1 MGRWLKPDVRIRVV
15 GHSLTHAMHHR
26 SFSINVVAAV
36 NSSRLFVFHYVRRRT
51 CMQVYPLIAAMSF
64 VTGMC
69 VFQLARNV
77 LMNPDVRVSKTSRQ
91 SAVLDNAGEGQRYS
105 QHAFRRFLATQRP
118 EVFPALNSFFSDSNN
133 NNTPADK
140 WPTDKFISSTVWW
153 SYSYA
158 ARRPAT
164 TAPACL

>member
-1 MGRWLKPDVRIRVV
+1 MGRWLKPD
-15 GHSLTHAMHHR
+15 
-26 SFSINVVAAV
+26 
-36 NSSRLFVFHYVRRRT
+36 
-51 CMQVYPLIAAMSF
+51 VYPLIAAMSF

-77 LMNPDVRVSKTSRQ
+77 LMNPDVRVSKSSRQ
-91 SAVLDNAGEGQRYS
+91 SAVLDNAVEGQRYS

-140 WPTDKFISSTVWW
+140 
-153 SYSYA
+153 
-158 ARRPAT
+158 
-164 TAPACL
+164 